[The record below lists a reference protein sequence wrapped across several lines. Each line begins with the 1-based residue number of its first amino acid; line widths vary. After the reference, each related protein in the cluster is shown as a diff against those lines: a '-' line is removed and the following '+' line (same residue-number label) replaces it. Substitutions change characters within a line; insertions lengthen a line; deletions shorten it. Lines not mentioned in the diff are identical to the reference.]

1 MAVWASSFTTSIC
14 LILVASRLSPASG
27 DIERNA
33 LNALK
38 NNLVDPNNVLQSWG
52 PTNASHCRWFHVTC
66 NSQNN
71 VTRVDLGNANLTGQL
86 VPQLAHLRSL
96 EYLELFANNL
106 SGQVPNE
113 LGNLTKLVS
122 LDLYL
127 NNLSGP
133 IPKSLGNL
141 QKLRFLRL
149 NNNSLSGNIPLSLT
163 TIPTLEVLDLSNNRL
178 TGVIPVNGSFSLFNN
193 TSFANNDLVFPP
205 AAPPPPLP
213 PSPQS
218 TSRGLLYFHTD
229 RRGGG
234 GPLRSVFNFSVIFRT
249 RFDDWLC

>member
-71 VTRVDLGNANLTGQL
+71 VTRVLSDLGNANLTGQL

-141 QKLRFLRL
+141 QKLRF
-149 NNNSLSGNIPLSLT
+149 
-163 TIPTLEVLDLSNNRL
+163 LDLSNNRL